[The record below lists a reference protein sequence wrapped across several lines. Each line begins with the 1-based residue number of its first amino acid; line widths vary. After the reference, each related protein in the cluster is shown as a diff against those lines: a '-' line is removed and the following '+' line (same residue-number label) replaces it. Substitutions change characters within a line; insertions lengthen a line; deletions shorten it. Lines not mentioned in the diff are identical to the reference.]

1 VVSSEKENSLEDE
14 LGTMKLY
21 MNIENIRFSDEID
34 FQIEIIDLY
43 DDFQNLTGTKVIV
56 KIPMISN
63 VR

>member
-1 VVSSEKENSLEDE
+1 MEDE

-43 DDFQNLTGTKVIV
+43 DDFQNLTGIKVIL